1 MIFLSGEMNDGSE
14 IGGRLVGP
22 SSPKIEK
29 LLLVSNG
36 LLIIEKKHFGYLA
49 VIDWQ
54 EPGQEPGVKNRV
66 KNRVMPRR

>member
-36 LLIIEKKHFGYLA
+36 PLIIEKNPLVIYLLLT
-49 VIDWQ
+49 
-54 EPGQEPGVKNRV
+54 
-66 KNRVMPRR
+66 